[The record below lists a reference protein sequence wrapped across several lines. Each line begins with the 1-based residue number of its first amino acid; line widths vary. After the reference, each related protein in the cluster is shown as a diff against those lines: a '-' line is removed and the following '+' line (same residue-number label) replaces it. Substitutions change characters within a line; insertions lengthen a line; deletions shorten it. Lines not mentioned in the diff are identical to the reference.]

1 MEICHLQRENQ
12 VGLNNRAVTCVCRLG
27 CKFVL
32 LYTCHTLIWILLHNY
47 YDVLILF
54 CVVSSPTITELLHF
68 RTGDGHINIPRE
80 VGTKYHNLGAQLLLE
95 TFRYIRSLEREL
107 DKNAERI
114 NCQIFQ
120 EWLDGKGRKPTS
132 WATLVGVLN
141 DIEMGELAKKI
152 ETSLETHTPK
162 C

>member
-1 MEICHLQRENQ
+1 M
-12 VGLNNRAVTCVCRLG
+12 
-27 CKFVL
+27 
-32 LYTCHTLIWILLHNY
+32 
-47 YDVLILF
+47 LILESF
-54 CVVSSPTITELLHF
+54 
-68 RTGDGHINIPRE
+68 G
-80 VGTKYHNLGAQLLLE
+80 
-95 TFRYIRSLEREL
+95 YIRSLEREFRE
-107 DKNAERI
+107 NAERI

-152 ETSLETHTPK
+152 ETSLETHAPN

>member
-1 MEICHLQRENQ
+1 M
-12 VGLNNRAVTCVCRLG
+12 
-27 CKFVL
+27 
-32 LYTCHTLIWILLHNY
+32 
-47 YDVLILF
+47 
-54 CVVSSPTITELLHF
+54 TELLHF
-68 RTGDGHINIPRE
+68 HASDCHINIPRV
-80 VGTKYHNLGAQLLLE
+80 VGTKYHSLGTQLLLE
-95 TFRYIRSLEREL
+95 SFGYIRSLEREL

-152 ETSLETHTPK
+152 ETSLETHAPN